1 MAKQQMLQMIPSK
14 QSAVVYDNFSYPLDR
29 NKEKNALD
37 EQHPALLGHYHNLEK
52 IGHGAQA
59 TMLKALDKADHPV
72 AIKLFEYQKA
82 SEWKEFELFEREISV
97 LKDLDI
103 HGVPKYIETIKA
115 DNCIYLVE
123 EYIDALS
130 LEKQLNKGRIF
141 SVDECVVIL
150 KNIAKILQ
158 LLGNRIPPIVH
169 RDIKP
174 ANILAD
180 KQLNVYLVDFGV
192 VANTVQTISM
202 TFAGTAG
209 YVAPE
214 QLYGKT
220 TPASDIF
227 SLGATMLHLVTR
239 VAPCDMKLKGF
250 LPDFDKY
257 IPSSVPGWFGDLI
270 IKMMSPD
277 PESRP
282 QNGDALVKLIE
293 AGQARYLKESEVKT
307 RSHAEP
313 ADTHNLMVSADAAK
327 EQSVEKQADEQKD
340 PTPAKIDTFFV
351 VYVVVLC
358 VMISGVVIF
367 QSLSDNNSRRES
379 SIPDFSSEDSSKDYS
394 SFGFIPELEF
404 MDGVADYNK
413 RNYTSALRHFKTAA
427 TKGYKDAQ
435 YKLGQMYAEGEGVE
449 KNYDEALNWYKKA
462 AEQGDPDAQYSLG
475 CLYSHP
481 EKYGKDPLREDILG
495 WDISVLDDDDAFR
508 NYDEAVKWYEKAA
521 WQGHVMAQYTL
532 GNMYAKG
539 EGVKKDLAT
548 AARWFTSAANQ
559 GNADAQ
565 YALGVMYL
573 NGDGV
578 TRDEAYALDWIKKAA
593 ESGHADANSLLQS
606 RQFPK
611 EKGSAEN

>member
-141 SVDECVVIL
+141 SVDECVFIL

-180 KQLNVYLVDFGV
+180 EQLNVYLVDFGV

-257 IPSSVPGWFGDLI
+257 IPSSVPGWFSDLI

-327 EQSVEKQADEQKD
+327 EQSVEKQADEQED
-340 PTPAKIDTFFV
+340 PTPAKIDSPTLFEV
-351 VYVVVLC
+351 VCVVVLC

-367 QSLSDNNSRRES
+367 QSLSENNSRRES
-379 SIPDFSSEDSSKDYS
+379 SIPDFSSEDGSEDSSEDS
-394 SFGFIPELEF
+394 SMNYKFYDFAPEYEF
-404 MDGVADYNK
+404 MSGVADYNK
-413 RNYTSALRHFKTAA
+413 RNYTSALEHFRIAA
-427 TKGYKDAQ
+427 INGHKGAQ
-435 YKLGQMYAEGEGVE
+435 YKLGQMYAEGDGVV
-449 KNYDEALNWYKKA
+449 KNYDDALYWYKKA
-462 AEQGDPDAQYSLG
+462 AERGDLDAQY
-475 CLYSHP
+475 
-481 EKYGKDPLREDILG
+481 
-495 WDISVLDDDDAFR
+495 A
-508 NYDEAVKWYEKAA
+508 
-521 WQGHVMAQYTL
+521 L

-539 EGVKKDLAT
+539 EGVKKDLAA

-565 YALGVMYL
+565 YTLGVMYL

-593 ESGHADANSLLQS
+593 ESGHVDANLLLQS
-606 RQFPK
+606 WQFPK
-611 EKGSAEN
+611 EEGSAEN

>member
-141 SVDECVVIL
+141 SADECVVIL

-227 SLGATMLHLVTR
+227 SLGATMLHLLTR

-340 PTPAKIDTFFV
+340 PTPAKIDSPTLFEV
-351 VYVVVLC
+351 VCVVVLC

-367 QSLSDNNSRRES
+367 QSLSENNSRRES
-379 SIPDFSSEDSSKDYS
+379 SIPDFSSEDGSEDSSEDS
-394 SFGFIPELEF
+394 SMNYKFYDFAPEYEF
-404 MDGVADYNK
+404 MSGVADYNK
-413 RNYTSALRHFKTAA
+413 RNYTSALEHFRIAA
-427 TKGYKDAQ
+427 INGHKGAQ
-435 YKLGQMYAEGEGVE
+435 YKLGQMYAEGDGVE
-449 KNYDEALNWYKKA
+449 KNYDDALYWYKKA
-462 AEQGDPDAQYSLG
+462 AERGDDDAQY
-475 CLYSHP
+475 
-481 EKYGKDPLREDILG
+481 
-495 WDISVLDDDDAFR
+495 A
-508 NYDEAVKWYEKAA
+508 
-521 WQGHVMAQYTL
+521 L

-548 AARWFTSAANQ
+548 AAMWFDKAANQ

-593 ESGHADANSLLQS
+593 ESGHVDANLLLQS
-606 RQFPK
+606 WQFPK
-611 EKGSAEN
+611 EEGSAEN